1 MRKLQ
6 EIIDLVMDGG
16 KPSYDELRYSLC
28 VIDGLMAL
36 DGRSILRLAEDSNG
50 ARGKGIS
57 NIAMIIQRERFDR
70 VKIALNSNPK
80 EYLGLNNDPDNRD
93 FVDRRREASRLIER
107 ICGEFSEGVK
117 R

>member
-6 EIIDLVMDGG
+6 EIIDLVRDGG

-80 EYLGLNNDPDNRD
+80 EYLGMLFIRMPPHTPY
-93 FVDRRREASRLIER
+93 RRFQSRPGR
-107 ICGEFSEGVK
+107 HRSESM
-117 R
+117 